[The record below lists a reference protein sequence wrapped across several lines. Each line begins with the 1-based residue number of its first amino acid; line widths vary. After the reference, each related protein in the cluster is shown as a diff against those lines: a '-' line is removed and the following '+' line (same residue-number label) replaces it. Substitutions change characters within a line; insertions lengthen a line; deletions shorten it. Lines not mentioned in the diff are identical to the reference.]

1 MGRPSR
7 SPRRGWA
14 DRKRLQRERMRKDP
28 LAEMRELE
36 AIRIRNLK
44 PFNERYW
51 DKEPPEVYSR
61 LRTRLASLLNEPDER
76 QFEEQ
81 FRRFRVNYQLF
92 RDLFRDVPIQ
102 KTLSALDRFIIEAA
116 FAPLEIAKPIVE
128 QLLEKYR
135 S

>member
-1 MGRPSR
+1 
-7 SPRRGWA
+7 
-14 DRKRLQRERMRKDP
+14 
-28 LAEMRELE
+28 MRELE

-44 PFNERYW
+44 PFNELYW

-76 QFEEQ
+76 RFEEQ
-81 FRRFRVNYQLF
+81 FRLFNINYQFF
-92 RDLFRDVPIQ
+92 RYSFQNVPIQ
-102 KTLSALDRFIIEAA
+102 KTLLALDRFIVEAA
-116 FAPLEIAKPIVE
+116 FAPPEIAKPIVE